1 MSTCYVHA
9 DGRPFTAL
17 YMVPPHLTKKTA
29 REVFLTIPNARVFL
43 IEDMRNGGDKR
54 KPHGVVEVILK
65 NGEIER
71 KGAGFSLSE
80 LRHMGRAGWKKF
92 CGEKN
97 AFFVL
102 SKEKGKLGYFWR
114 DSSHVAKSGKELGG
128 LVNVDTG
135 RPVEISNGGYL
146 TRVHLHSNKKYQ
158 ETVTRHA
165 EGTTFYSP
173 MWSADRSKIQ
183 RMAPLDFMS
192 RYMKDWF
199 DYATHL

>member
-1 MSTCYVHA
+1 MPFESDGWVKSFKNSYSSMKTCSEGDVHLLRA
-9 DGRPFTAL
+9 CRWASLHRAVHGASA
-17 YMVPPHLTKKTA
+17 LTKKTA

-114 DSSHVAKSGKELGG
+114 DSYHVAKSGKELGG

-173 MWSADRSKIQ
+173 NAC
-183 RMAPLDFMS
+183 A
-192 RYMKDWF
+192 
-199 DYATHL
+199 